1 VSRSIA
7 SDGCS
12 WSRAAVEAWR
22 VRLRGALGPFH
33 VALGAAL
40 LAQVAVDAVGG
51 VWRIHSG
58 QLFPWRHLPG
68 VPLYSTRGLLVEWL
82 VSLGAGLCL
91 VLGLRVPLAVGVA
104 LVACLLGLSQR
115 MSNQQSLMLIVLAF
129 LALNPCGAG
138 FSVPQES
145 PNIRLI
151 KSQLVIVYVF
161 SALNK
166 LLSGFLDGSALRGL
180 LLEDA
185 GWGAL
190 VREIG
195 TPIEPVLMT
204 ALSWG
209 VVLAELVLPVLLLRR
224 PRWGVAAVAL
234 LHASFAVALPGVL
247 PFGLLMLAMSLLF
260 LPPPRPVAE
269 QG

>member
-1 VSRSIA
+1 VSRSSA
-7 SDGCS
+7 SDRSS
-12 WSRAAVEAWR
+12 WGRAAVEAWR
-22 VRLRGALGPFH
+22 ARLRGALGPFQ

-40 LAQVAVDAVGG
+40 LAQVGVDAVGG

-82 VSLGAGLCL
+82 VSLAAGLCM
-91 VLGLRVPLAVGVA
+91 VLGLRLPLAVGAA
-104 LVACLLGLSQR
+104 LVACLAGLSQR
-115 MSNQQSLMLIVLAF
+115 MSNQQSLMLIVLFF
-129 LALNPCGAG
+129 LALNPCGSGLSA
-138 FSVPQES
+138 PQQS

-166 LLSGFLDGSALRGL
+166 LLSGFLDGSALRSV

-185 GWGAL
+185 GLGPW
-190 VREIG
+190 VRGLG
-195 TPIEPVLMT
+195 TPLEPVLMV

-247 PFGLLMLAMSLLF
+247 PFSLLLLAMSLLF

-269 QG
+269 